1 MRWRRKWVNK
11 LDALDSEFQQQFESF
26 EEFWEQK
33 LHHYDIESSEIE
45 TNMKAEHEE
54 EAQTKEEELTE
65 QITGGKMSAK
75 FINLQFKM
83 EQMAKYQRFKEA
95 AEIKTKLEEEYNRC
109 MERIEKERQNK
120 IEKAMKKINMR
131 QESEM
136 KTLNQKIMMN
146 RNDLLKTK
154 QQDYDNLNKKYK
166 AQKSTL
172 LSKIQLTRAQKIK
185 FLNAFDPSKNINV
198 SNLYTRYFDQ
208 LEEEEGE
215 EEEEEEEDQQA
226 FDLHNE
232 SDDLRESQDM
242 DH

>member
-1 MRWRRKWVNK
+1 MQN
-11 LDALDSEFQQQFESF
+11 
-26 EEFWEQK
+26 
-33 LHHYDIESSEIE
+33 
-45 TNMKAEHEE
+45 EHEE
-54 EAQTKEEELTE
+54 EAKAKEEQLMEE
-65 QITGGKMSAK
+65 MTGGKMSAK

-95 AEIKTKLEEEYNRC
+95 AEIKIKLEEEYNRC
-109 MERIEKERQNK
+109 MERIERERQNK
-120 IEKAMKKINMR
+120 IEKAMKKINKR

-136 KTLNQKIMMN
+136 KTLNQKIVMN

-208 LEEEEGE
+208 LEEEEENEDE
-215 EEEEEEEDQQA
+215 ENEDQQD

-232 SDDLRESQDM
+232 SDHLRESEDIE
-242 DH
+242 H